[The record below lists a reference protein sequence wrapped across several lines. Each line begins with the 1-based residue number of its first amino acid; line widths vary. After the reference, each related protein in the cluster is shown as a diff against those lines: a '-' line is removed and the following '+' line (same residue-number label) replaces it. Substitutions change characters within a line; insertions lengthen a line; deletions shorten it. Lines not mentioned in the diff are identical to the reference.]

1 MIDDSGD
8 ASLCV
13 CVCVFVSMWCMWISR
28 PPERYHGTGGGVC
41 LASVR
46 LFRPYFC
53 DFSRFLVP
61 SIDIYV
67 VHVDFT
73 SHNIL
78 PVRRAELQG
87 RHARSMLLVLV
98 LHVATQGQLSPRLAS
113 DSNLLDAWCLIGAP

>member
-1 MIDDSGD
+1 M
-8 ASLCV
+8 CV
-13 CVCVFVSMWCMWISR
+13 CFDVVHVDFAA
-28 PPERYHGTGGGVC
+28 PFERYHGTGGGVC